1 MIQEAAMATTITVL
15 YETVEGSR
23 FDLAYYMATHMPLVD
38 EKFKPFGLR
47 GWRVLKGV
55 GTPFGGAATFGII
68 ANLEFDT
75 VQQFK
80 DAVAAEGGPV
90 FGDVPNFTDITP
102 VVVIGELVGAG

>member
-1 MIQEAAMATTITVL
+1 MATTITVL
-15 YETVEGSR
+15 YETIEGSH
-23 FDLAYYMATHMPLVD
+23 FDLDYYMATHMPLVG
-38 EKFKPFGLR
+38 EKFGPFGLR
-47 GWRVLKGV
+47 SWRVLNGV
-55 GTPFGGAATFGII
+55 AAPTGGPAKFGII

-102 VVVIGELVGAG
+102 VVVISEQVEPV